1 MNYENITH
9 NLENISDKQKTDLE
23 LAEKLSNIIN
33 LLKPNHIN
41 KVVLSYDGEKFN
53 PVIGFLNAFLAEDIN
68 TTIKGD
74 IENHKSFIL
83 KTVQDLF
90 KDYDLGNKSD
100 NSLESLK
107 VIVTSILKY
116 YSDDNYPLYSDNDDF
131 KVYLSKLNESVE
143 KELLKS

>member
-53 PVIGFLNAFLAEDIN
+53 PVIGFLNTFLAEDIN

-74 IENHKSFIL
+74 IENHKFFIL

-116 YSDDNYPLYSDNDDF
+116 YSDDNYPLYSDNDAF